1 MSDLSKEIIS
11 HIPFLRRY
19 ARALTG
25 TQEQGDHYV
34 KASLGSLLEDPA
46 RLESDISLRL
56 QLFKIFHD
64 DFRSNAGTADDA
76 PETAP
81 TQSPLPLQK
90 HLKQLPSR
98 ERQVLLLSTI
108 EGFSSQ
114 DVGYILA
121 ITEAEAAR
129 LLERAK
135 TDLMQQSRTA
145 VLVIEDEPIIA
156 FDIAGIV
163 TEMGHRVVGTASTK
177 SEAVAAAQAKRPG
190 LILADIQLDDGSTGI
205 EAVREILEA
214 VDVPVIFVTAFPERL
229 LTGEKTEPAFL
240 VAKPFEPDVLKIT
253 IAQALY
259 TQRAAEDGK
268 AEAGG
273 KAGGK
278 DRSPSST

>member
-1 MSDLSKEIIS
+1 MTDLSREIIR

-46 RLESDISLRL
+46 KLAADFPLRL
-56 QLFKIFHD
+56 QLFKFFHD
-64 DFRSNAGTADDA
+64 TFQNNGVGDPGAAGADPA
-76 PETAP
+76 L
-81 TQSPLPLQK
+81 SPLPMQL
-90 HLKQLPSR
+90 HLTQLPSR

-108 EGFSSQ
+108 EGFAVH
-114 DVGYILA
+114 DVGFILD
-121 ITEAEAAR
+121 IPEPEAAR

-135 TDLMQQSRTA
+135 TELMQQSRTA
-145 VLVIEDEPIIA
+145 VLVIEDEPVIA

-163 TEMGHRVVGTASTK
+163 TEMGHRVIGTAATK
-177 SEAVAAAQAKRPG
+177 SEAVAAAEVKRPG
-190 LILADIQLDDGSTGI
+190 LILADIQLDDGSSGI
-205 EAVREILEA
+205 DAVREILK
-214 VDVPVIFVTAFPERL
+214 VFDVPVIFVTAFPERL

-259 TQRAAEDGK
+259 TRRAIEDGGVQAK
-268 AEAGG
+268 TGLA
-273 KAGGK
+273 
-278 DRSPSST
+278 T

>member
-1 MSDLSKEIIS
+1 MSDLSREIIR

-34 KASLGSLLEDPA
+34 KASLGSLLADPA
-46 RLESDISLRL
+46 RLETDIPLRL
-56 QLFKIFHD
+56 QLFKLFHD
-64 DFRSNAGTADDA
+64 TFGANADTLRDGRDAD
-76 PETAP
+76 PSLT
-81 TQSPLPLQK
+81 PLPMQK

-108 EGFSSQ
+108 EGFSAH
-114 DVGYILA
+114 DVGFILG
-121 ITEAEAAR
+121 ISEPEASR

-135 TDLMQQSRTA
+135 TELMQQSRTA
-145 VLVIEDEPIIA
+145 VLVIEDEPVIA

-163 TEMGHRVVGTASTK
+163 TEMGHRVIGTAATK
-177 SEAVAAAQAKRPG
+177 SEAVAAARVKRPG

-205 EAVREILEA
+205 DAVREILD
-214 VDVPVIFVTAFPERL
+214 VFDVPVIFVTAFPERL

-259 TQRAAEDGK
+259 TRRANEDGNDRN
-268 AEAGG
+268 ASAGL
-273 KAGGK
+273 A
-278 DRSPSST
+278 

>member
-25 TQEQGDHYV
+25 TQDQGDYYV
-34 KASLGSLLEDPA
+34 KASLGALLDEPA
-46 RLESDISLRL
+46 KLDDDIPLRI
-56 QLFKIFHD
+56 QLFKVFHE
-64 DFRSNAGTADDA
+64 DFRSHGDTAAGTPDLAST
-76 PETAP
+76 PP
-81 TQSPLPLQK
+81 PLPLQK

-98 ERQVLLLSTI
+98 ERQVLLLNTI
-108 EGFSSQ
+108 EGFSTR
-114 DVGYILA
+114 DVGFILG
-121 ITEAEAAR
+121 ITEGEAAG

-163 TEMGHRVVGTASTK
+163 TEMGHRVVGTAATK
-177 SEAVAAAQAKRPG
+177 SEAVAAAREKQPG

-205 EAVREILEA
+205 DAVREILDA

-240 VAKPFEPDVLKIT
+240 VSKPFEPDVLKIT

-259 TQRAAEDGK
+259 TRRVAAN
-268 AEAGG
+268 GG
-273 KAGGK
+273 DQGH
-278 DRSPSST
+278 DPSST

>member
-1 MSDLSKEIIS
+1 MPDLSKEIIR

-34 KASLGSLLEDPA
+34 KAGLGSLLEDPA
-46 RLESDISLRL
+46 KLAADIPFRL
-56 QLFKIFHD
+56 QLFKFFHD
-64 DFRSNAGTADDA
+64 SFQANAEAAAGTNELD
-76 PETAP
+76 P
-81 TQSPLPLQK
+81 TLSPLPMQM

-98 ERQVLLLSTI
+98 ERQVLLLSSI
-108 EGFSSQ
+108 EGFSAL
-114 DVGYILA
+114 DVGFILG
-121 ITEAEAAR
+121 IPEPEAFR

-163 TEMGHRVVGTASTK
+163 IEMGHRVIATAATK
-177 SEAVAAAQAKRPG
+177 SEAVAAADVERPG
-190 LILADIQLDDGSTGI
+190 LILADIQLDDGSSGI
-205 EAVREILEA
+205 DAVREILD
-214 VDVPVIFVTAFPERL
+214 VFDVPVIFVTAFPERL

-259 TQRAAEDGK
+259 TR
-268 AEAGG
+268 
-273 KAGGK
+273 
-278 DRSPSST
+278 RSV